1 MSDDILILFLLLTIS
16 GTYLVYSVFF
26 SPHEILRKQSFKLCK
41 SKYYF
46 EAINTLEQLLKILP
60 YYSPA
65 WFYRGLLLSA
75 TEQYTEAVESYNTAI
90 KYGANYNYNFLSK
103 VWYNKGLALYEIKN
117 YHDSIANYDL
127 AFQTPGFG
135 LLLVGRSFFYRIWYH
150 LHFTPLIAEISKLF
164 I

>member
-1 MSDDILILFLLLTIS
+1 MKILSIPKNMSNDILMPVLLLTIL

-26 SPHEILRKQSFKLCK
+26 STHGILRKQSVELCK

-46 EAINTLEQLLKILP
+46 EAISTLEQLLKILP

-75 TEQYTEAVESYNTAI
+75 TEQFTEAVKSYNTAI
-90 KYGANYNYNFLSK
+90 KYGANYNYNFRSK

-127 AFQTPGFG
+127 
-135 LLLVGRSFFYRIWYH
+135 
-150 LHFTPLIAEISKLF
+150 
-164 I
+164 